1 MRALLAAAFCLFA
14 AAPAG
19 AQSLALRV
27 GEARAVSLPGWA
39 TGIVVGSPAV
49 IEVAVH
55 DNQTILVTGKSQG
68 VSSLLAIDS
77 GGQTLVLSDIQV
89 IQGNDAGQVTVSAA
103 RRQQTFSC
111 MPRCEP
117 TVAIGD
123 TPDFTAAT
131 GASIRQ
137 RMTGGGQ
144 P

>member
-1 MRALLAAAFCLFA
+1 MRALLFAAACLLA
-14 AAPAG
+14 AAPAS

-39 TGIVVGSPAV
+39 TGIVVGSPAI

-55 DNQTILVTGKSQG
+55 DSSTILVTGKSQG

-77 GGQTLVLSDIQV
+77 SGQTLVLSDIQV

-103 RRQQTFSC
+103 RRQQTFAC

-123 TPDFTAAT
+123 TPDFTSAAA
-131 GASIRQ
+131 ASINQ
-137 RMTGGGQ
+137 RLSGGR